1 MYEKLF
7 NLLQKLLPVL
17 KVFILYCIQGYF
29 LCLKKDNLRHWDLHS
44 LKFYADKEDRRGENK
59 MWANISQYTV
69 YIPERGKSGRGV
81 FLCIQILKEM
91 ITII

>member
-17 KVFILYCIQGYF
+17 KEFILYCIQGYF

-44 LKFYADKEDRRGENK
+44 LKFYADKEDGRGENK